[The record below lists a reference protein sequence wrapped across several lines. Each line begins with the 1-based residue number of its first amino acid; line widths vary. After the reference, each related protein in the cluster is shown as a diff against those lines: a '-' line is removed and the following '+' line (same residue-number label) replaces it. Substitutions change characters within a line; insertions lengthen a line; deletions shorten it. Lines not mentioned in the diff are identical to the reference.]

1 MELTIF
7 NCSDNHNN
15 INIFNIYLHFN
26 KIHFNLVKSDNNQY
40 LYYDIYNKN
49 DNIEYNILELLKQ
62 LNL

>member
-15 INIFNIYLHFN
+15 INIFNIYLYFN
-26 KIHFNLVKSDNNQY
+26 KIKFNLVKSDNNQY
-40 LYYDIYNKN
+40 LYYDIYIRN